1 MPQDFVQRC
10 KLKSALRYFRID
22 CSSVIKHQSSDGSRD
37 PPPPFIFRPNWSP
50 KGRKKKFWDRIHTP
64 LPLISG
70 SGWRPPSLIWSSVSS
85 SAKWCRVIRLDIIQ
99 FVVGLLRIYFVSPG
113 QADRNNA
120 RDGNGD
126 RSSTARNRQ
135 GIENLTLCLSSRVNQ
150 NIWEISK
157 FAAYRK
163 VFSKV
168 DIRLSLS
175 HEVVCISLENAF
187 TNLAVVLFF

>member
-1 MPQDFVQRC
+1 MTDP
-10 KLKSALRYFRID
+10 
-22 CSSVIKHQSSDGSRD
+22 GTPP

-64 LPLISG
+64 PPPLPLISG

-85 SAKWCRVIRLDIIQ
+85 SAKWCGVIRLDIIQ
-99 FVVGLLRIYFVSPG
+99 FAVGLLRIYFASPG

-168 DIRLSLS
+168 DIHLSLS
-175 HEVVCISLENAF
+175 HEVVCISLENVF
-187 TNLAVVLFF
+187 TNPAVVTLF

>member
-1 MPQDFVQRC
+1 M
-10 KLKSALRYFRID
+10 A
-22 CSSVIKHQSSDGSRD
+22 GA
-37 PPPPFIFRPNWSP
+37 PPPLIFRPNWAE
-50 KGRKKKFWDRIHTP
+50 KKFCGDRPQTP
-64 LPLISG
+64 PPLVSG
-70 SGWRPPSLIWSSVSS
+70 SGRHSPPPPITWRSVSS
-85 SAKWCRVIRLDIIQ
+85 SAKWCGVIRLDIIQ
-99 FVVGLLRIYFVSPG
+99 FAVGLLHICFVSPG
-113 QADRNNA
+113 QADRHNA

-168 DIRLSLS
+168 DIHLSLS
-175 HEVVCISLENAF
+175 HEVVCVSLENAF
-187 TNLAVVLFF
+187 TNLAVVPFF

>member
-1 MPQDFVQRC
+1 MTDP
-10 KLKSALRYFRID
+10 
-22 CSSVIKHQSSDGSRD
+22 GT
-37 PPPPFIFRPNWSP
+37 PPPPLPPLFLDQTEARRA
-50 KGRKKKFWDRIHTP
+50 GKKNFETASTPPPP

-85 SAKWCRVIRLDIIQ
+85 SAKWCGVIRLDIIQ
-99 FVVGLLRIYFVSPG
+99 FAVGLLHIYFVSPG
-113 QADRNNA
+113 QADRHNA
-120 RDGNGD
+120 GDGNGD

-163 VFSKV
+163 VFNKV
-168 DIRLSLS
+168 DIHLSLS

-187 TNLAVVLFF
+187 TNLAVVPFF